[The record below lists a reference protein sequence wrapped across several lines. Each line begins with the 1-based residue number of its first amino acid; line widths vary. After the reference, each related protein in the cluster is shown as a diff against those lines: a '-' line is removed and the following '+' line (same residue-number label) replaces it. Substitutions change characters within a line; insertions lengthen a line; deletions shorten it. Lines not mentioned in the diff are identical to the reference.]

1 MINSSG
7 RSIPQ
12 PGNLAVLSNRLRPS
26 KGIHQINMITNRSGL
41 SGSGSCS
48 DERIQLIRPILH
60 DHLSSPS
67 PLKLARRRRRL
78 AAGTSPARAAAVKK
92 DNCGFAPD
100 TEASPNSSPVA
111 ARRLRKLTL
120 FDSPRTPRS
129 IVRHLEL
136 RRTPSST
143 VKPKAAISTPKSS
156 YESPRLPY
164 NDPGIT
170 INPFTPANRNNK
182 NKKSRVSIRAAAT
195 SRFRSEFIELSR
207 LGQGEFG
214 AVYRVVNRFVISNK
228 NRVKVFK
235 CVHLNS
241 THIMLIFH
249 FTLSEKK
256 LIIILC
262 VKI

>member
-1 MINSSG
+1 MMIRHWS
-7 RSIPQ
+7 
-12 PGNLAVLSNRLRPS
+12 LSLWTDQQ
-26 KGIHQINMITNRSGL
+26 KIIIIILGL

-78 AAGTSPARAAAVKK
+78 AAGTSPARAGALVKR

-143 VKPKAAISTPKSS
+143 VKAKAAISTPKSS

-214 AVYRVVNRFVISNK
+214 AVYRVVNRYCIGYLLNK
-228 NRVKVFK
+228 NRVKV
-235 CVHLNS
+235 C
-241 THIMLIFH
+241 
-249 FTLSEKK
+249 LSVF
-256 LIIILC
+256 I
-262 VKI
+262 